1 MYFCVHLYKMRTTL
15 LIQNLKCGG
24 CAATIRKGL
33 QQLDGIDE
41 VQVDN
46 DQSTVSFTYNKE
58 VNYCAAKN
66 KLTHLGYPLI
76 DDDNSLL
83 TKARSYVSCAV
94 GRVKQGKES

>member
-1 MYFCVHLYKMRTTL
+1 MYFCIHFFKMRTTL
-15 LIQNLKCGG
+15 QIQNLKCGG

-33 QQLDGIDE
+33 EQLNGISA
-41 VQVDN
+41 VHVDN

-58 VNYCAAKN
+58 ANYYAAQK

-76 DDDNSLL
+76 EDDNSLL

-94 GRVKQGKES
+94 GRVKQNN